1 LQDKK
6 NNNYLNR
13 LKGKGKAKAKAK
25 PLAIASMVLI
35 IALFYGIFFYL
46 QKTTEMNIRNSI
58 FEQQKALQMQTT
70 RALSQ
75 RISSDLSF
83 MMARLQGL
91 ADSLY
96 LQQGDLS
103 TEKTKSLLQEIY
115 FQINNITTIDRL
127 FVVNK
132 NFVVMN
138 NIAPI
143 GQKSFVGANV
153 SGINW
158 IRENSNTHEPIFS
171 NGYAG
176 LDDKY
181 RISIAYPIINRET
194 RQYMGIVGFSVPSVQ
209 FFEHYGNIFDIK
221 SQYLAVMD
229 RNSDQLIHPV
239 KSFIGTPFF
248 GSYTQQVTGNNN
260 ILNNLIR
267 TVMDGKPNFAV
278 YSFKNGDRLNTG
290 FPINL
295 EGKPTYFVFVI
306 TPMSVI
312 YSQIDKVISTE
323 RMEMLLLLVGMTAA
337 VVMLV
342 VFLIRWSSTLDN
354 EVKKRTNELENANKQ
369 LSVSN
374 EQLNMRER
382 AQQEFI
388 NVAAHELRT
397 PIQPIISLS
406 GVLLHKIK
414 DAENHELI
422 DVIFRSAKRL
432 QRLSHDI
439 LDVTQIESGLLRLNK
454 ERFDLKQVI
463 SNTVDDYR
471 NQIKNSRKNIELM
484 YVLDKKETKEGEAV
498 GARQE
503 QLYPPLQIVDNNKI
517 LIEADKGRI
526 TQVIDNLLNN
536 AVKFTSDGTISVLTE
551 NKEGQA
557 IVSVKDNGQGIDSSI
572 LPKLF
577 TKFASKSQT
586 GGTGLGLFISKNII
600 EAHGGRIWA
609 ENNADGKGS
618 TFSFSLPVN
627 K

>member
-1 LQDKK
+1 
-6 NNNYLNR
+6 
-13 LKGKGKAKAKAK
+13 
-25 PLAIASMVLI
+25 
-35 IALFYGIFFYL
+35 
-46 QKTTEMNIRNSI
+46 
-58 FEQQKALQMQTT
+58 
-70 RALSQ
+70 
-75 RISSDLSF
+75 

-91 ADSLY
+91 ADSSY

-127 FVVNK
+127 FVINK
-132 NFVVMN
+132 NSVVVN
-138 NIAPI
+138 NIVPI

-153 SGINW
+153 SGISW

-176 LDDKY
+176 LDGKY

-221 SQYLAVMD
+221 SQYLAVLD

-260 ILNNLIR
+260 ILNSLIR
-267 TVMDGKPNFAV
+267 TVMGGKPNFAV

-323 RMEMLLLLVGMTAA
+323 RMEMLLLLVGITAA
-337 VVMLV
+337 IVMLV

-354 EVKKRTNELENANKQ
+354 EVKKRTKELENANRQ
-369 LSVSN
+369 LSFSN

-406 GVLLHKIK
+406 GVLLQRIK

-422 DVIFRSAKRL
+422 DVIARSAKRL

-471 NQIKNSRKNIELM
+471 NQIKNSRRNIGLV
-484 YVLDKKETKEGEAV
+484 YVLDKKETKEGGGDV

-503 QLYPPLQIVDNNKI
+503 QLYSPLQIEDNNKI

-526 TQVIDNLLNN
+526 IQVVDNLLSN
-536 AVKFTSDGTISVLTE
+536 ALKFTNEGTISISVE
-551 NKEGQA
+551 RKDGQ
-557 IVSVKDNGQGIDSSI
+557 VVVVNVKDNGQGIHSSI

-600 EAHGGRIWA
+600 EAHGGKIWA
-609 ENNADGKGS
+609 ENNADSRGA
-618 TFSFSLPVN
+618 TFSFSLPLTDN
-627 K
+627 NPNPKSMK